1 MTQSAIQAS
10 SLPVPE
16 RLALWAGP
24 LPAGGTVPG
33 ACPYETV
40 TPVREGF
47 VERDGVRSWYAQ
59 FGDSGPWLAFAP
71 IFQIVNAHVLKGVV
85 PYLSMHY
92 RVVVMDLRG
101 NGRSDRPT
109 APEAYSFDHYVADFV
124 AVLDRL
130 EVDRAALVGISA
142 TAMTVLRLAAE
153 RPERVS
159 HLVIVGGHP
168 GRPPDDPALAAVQGE
183 LQAMRDDWPAYLDRF
198 FGTLCFPEPHSTK
211 PYEDAV
217 LHGGWATDRDTVA
230 MGLAGWLGH
239 DLREHARR
247 VRCPTLVIHGDED
260 ARVAYARGQL
270 VADLVPGAR
279 LLTIGGGGHAP
290 QARDPAAFCRAVRDF
305 IGPGPA
311 RSTWVRAMARKR
323 KALFIS
329 SAIGLGH
336 VQRDLA
342 IAREMRKLQPD
353 LQIDWFTVN
362 PAADYLEREGE
373 RLHPITQRLANESR
387 HFEAKAIAGEHD
399 LQAFF
404 AMRTM
409 DELMA
414 RNFMVFVDLMESEH
428 YDIVIGDE
436 AWEVDYHYHENPEL
450 KRQPFVFLTDFVGCL
465 PMEEG
470 NRREAYLCA
479 DRNADDIE
487 HVARYPW
494 VRDRAIFVGNPDDAP
509 DLPFGEGL
517 PNIRDWTKRNFA
529 FTGYALPFDPKSL
542 ADTEELRARHGYRR
556 DQKLAIAAIGGTA
569 IGRAL
574 LHKMAM
580 AFPAMKRQVPELRLL
595 LVAGPR
601 LAGEAFPEHEGL
613 EVRPY
618 VHKLFEHLACADLAM
633 VQGGLSTCMELVAT
647 RRPFLSFPLERHFEQ
662 CIHVRHRLHNY
673 CADCAVRFKELT
685 VDELAQRAL
694 RAMHEPVAYRPV
706 ETDGAARAAREI
718 VSVMENRAWATG

>member
-1 MTQSAIQAS
+1 MTQAATQAS
-10 SLPVPE
+10 PLPVPE

-24 LPAGGTVPG
+24 LPEGGSVPG

-40 TPVREGF
+40 SPVREGF

-59 FGDSGPWLAFAP
+59 FGEAGPWLAFAP
-71 IFQIVNAHVLKGVV
+71 IFQIVNAHLLMGVV
-85 PYLSMHY
+85 PYLAMHY

-109 APEAYSFDHYVADFV
+109 APEAYSFDHYYGDFV

-142 TAMTVLRLAAE
+142 TSQTVLRLAAE
-153 RPERVS
+153 CPQRVS

-168 GRPPDDPALAAVQGE
+168 GRPRDDPVLAAVQGE

-198 FGTLCFPEPHSTK
+198 FGTLCLPEPHSTK

-217 LHGGWATDRDTVA
+217 LHGGWSSDPDIVA

-239 DLREHARR
+239 DLRAHAQR
-247 VRCPTLVIHGDED
+247 VRCPTLVIHGDAD
-260 ARVAYARGQL
+260 GRVAYDRGRL

-279 LLTIGGGGHAP
+279 LLTIGGGGHSP
-290 QARDPAAFCRAVRDF
+290 QTRDPAAFCIAVRDF
-305 IGPGPA
+305 VGPGPA

-323 KALFIS
+323 RALFIS

-353 LQIDWFTVN
+353 LEIDWFTVD
-362 PAADYLEREGE
+362 PAATYLQREGE

-387 HFEAKAIAGEHD
+387 HVEAQAGEHD

-404 AMRTM
+404 ALRTM
-409 DELMA
+409 DEVMA
-414 RNFMVFVDLMESEH
+414 RNFMTFVDLMQAEH

-436 AWEVDYHYHENPEL
+436 SWEVDYHYHENPEL

-470 NRREAYLCA
+470 NRREAFLCA

-494 VRDRAIFVGNPDDAP
+494 IRDRALFVGNPEDAP
-509 DLPFGEGL
+509 DLPFGDGL

-529 FTGYALPFDPKSL
+529 FTGYALPFDPQAL
-542 ADTEELRARHGYRR
+542 ADTEALRARHGYRS

-569 IGRAL
+569 VGAPL
-574 LHKMAM
+574 LHKIAQ

-595 LVAGPR
+595 LIAGPR
-601 LAGEAFPEHEGL
+601 LAGQAFPEHPGL

-618 VHKLFEHLACADLAM
+618 VHNLFEHLACADLAL

-685 VDELAQRAL
+685 ADELAQRAL
-694 RAMHEPVAYRPV
+694 RAMHEPVAYRSV
-706 ETDGAARAAREI
+706 ESDGAARAAKEI

>member
-1 MTQSAIQAS
+1 MTHSATQAS

-24 LPAGGTVPG
+24 LPEGGTVPG
-33 ACPYETV
+33 ACPFETV

-47 VERDGVRSWYAQ
+47 VERAGVRSWYAQ

-85 PYLSMHY
+85 PYLAMHY

-109 APEAYSFDHYVADFV
+109 APEAYAFDHYVADFM

-130 EVDRAALVGISA
+130 EVDRAALVGLSA

-153 RPERVS
+153 QPERVS
-159 HLVIVGGHP
+159 HLVIVGGHT
-168 GRPPDDPALAAVQGE
+168 GRLLDDPAVAAAVQAE

-198 FGTLCFPEPHSTK
+198 FGTLCLPEPHSTK

-217 LHGGWATDRDTVA
+217 LHGGWATDGDTVA
-230 MGLAGWLGH
+230 MGLAGWVGH
-239 DLREHARR
+239 DLREQARR
-247 VRCPTLVIHGDED
+247 VRCPTLVIHGDAD
-260 ARVAYARGQL
+260 ARVAYARGQ
-270 VADLVPGAR
+270 AIAELVPGAR
-279 LLTIGGGGHAP
+279 LLTIGGGGHVM
-290 QARDPAAFCRAVRDF
+290 QARDPAAFCIAVRDF
-305 IGPGPA
+305 VGPGPA

-353 LQIDWFTVN
+353 LEIDWFTVD
-362 PAADYLEREGE
+362 PAATYLQREGE

-387 HFEAKAIAGEHD
+387 HFEAMAGEHD

-404 AMRTM
+404 ALRTM

-414 RNFMVFVDLMESEH
+414 RNFMTFVDLMESEH

-494 VRDRAIFVGNPDDAP
+494 IRDRAIFVGNPEDAP

-517 PNIRDWTKRNFA
+517 PNIRDWTRRNFA
-529 FTGYALPFDPKSL
+529 FTGYALPFDPKTL
-542 ADTEELRARHGYRR
+542 ADTEQLRARHGYRS

-569 IGRAL
+569 VGAPL
-574 LHKMAM
+574 LHKIAQ

-595 LVAGPR
+595 LIAGPR
-601 LAGEAFPEHEGL
+601 LAGEAFPQHEGL

-618 VHKLFEHLACADLAM
+618 VHNLFEHLACADLAM

-685 VDELAQRAL
+685 VGELAQRAL
-694 RAMHEPVAYRPV
+694 RAMHEPVAYRSV
-706 ETDGAARAAREI
+706 ETDGAARAAKEI